1 MKLQSSDDESAA
13 EEEAEVIRL
22 QKEYAKSLSME
33 DFGLED
39 SSQDESDRELTLE
52 VRDTYQLVP
61 LIVVRSSDLSLWWKF
76 PYFNYLSFQNGI
88 MNRNQILFIIQEIS
102 VKGKRKKQSP
112 VEKEVADGMDTV
124 YEEVKKDLNTL
135 PREKVMDVLFR

>member
-61 LIVVRSSDLSLWWKF
+61 LIVVRSSDLSL
-76 PYFNYLSFQNGI
+76 
-88 MNRNQILFIIQEIS
+88 
-102 VKGKRKKQSP
+102 
-112 VEKEVADGMDTV
+112 
-124 YEEVKKDLNTL
+124 
-135 PREKVMDVLFR
+135 